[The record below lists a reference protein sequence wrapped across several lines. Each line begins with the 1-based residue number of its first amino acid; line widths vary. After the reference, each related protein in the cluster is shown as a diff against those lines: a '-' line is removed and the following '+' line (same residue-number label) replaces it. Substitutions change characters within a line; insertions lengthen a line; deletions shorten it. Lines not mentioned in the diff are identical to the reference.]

1 MDIEVRQ
8 RQKDMHS
15 GDNALQ
21 AFKRSHAK
29 SKALENKKG
38 AFSEKGSRKERV
50 EKFTNRIDKYRKT
63 GGKGFLTDFK

>member
-29 SKALENKKG
+29 SKALENKK
-38 AFSEKGSRKERV
+38 FNTKKFEKINGRAPTYS
-50 EKFTNRIDKYRKT
+50 DKRWFEVR
-63 GGKGFLTDFK
+63 GKN

>member
-38 AFSEKGSRKERV
+38 KR
-50 EKFTNRIDKYRKT
+50 
-63 GGKGFLTDFK
+63 DFKDLGTWTDKRGDIHHTTVYKR

>member
-1 MDIEVRQ
+1 MANKMDIEVRQ

-29 SKALENKKG
+29 SKALENFKKATPKYKKNEKSGFINYKKG
-38 AFSEKGSRKERV
+38 E
-50 EKFTNRIDKYRKT
+50 
-63 GGKGFLTDFK
+63 